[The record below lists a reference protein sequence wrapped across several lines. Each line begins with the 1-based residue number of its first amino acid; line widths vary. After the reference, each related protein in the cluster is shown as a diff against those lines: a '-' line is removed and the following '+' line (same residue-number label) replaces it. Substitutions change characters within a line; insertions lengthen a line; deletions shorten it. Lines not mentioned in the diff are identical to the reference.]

1 MVRMSVRHCVEI
13 SSRGDGVRLAM
24 LLLQNAAKGGRGAP
38 SHLQYAVAAP
48 LVHG

>member
-1 MVRMSVRHCVEI
+1 MCS
-13 SSRGDGVRLAM
+13 